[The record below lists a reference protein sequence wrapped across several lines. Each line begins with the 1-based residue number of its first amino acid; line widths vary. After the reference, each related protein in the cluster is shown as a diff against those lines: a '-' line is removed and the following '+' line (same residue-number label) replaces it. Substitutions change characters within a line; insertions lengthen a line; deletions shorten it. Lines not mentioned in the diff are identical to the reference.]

1 MEITEVNKVGVKE
14 KCLKKSLE
22 TQDMEARDARST
34 GLHTD
39 KNLTNKKWRDAS
51 VAQRVTK

>member
-1 MEITEVNKVGVKE
+1 MNKVGVKE